1 MIAPARS
8 PAPLVIH
15 REDYRPPRF
24 VVDAVDLDIQL
35 DPELTQV
42 RARLHL
48 RRQSEADDQPLRLCG
63 EGLALLEIRQDGQT
77 LPKDQY
83 RLEEGALLLLHP
95 PRDFVLETLVQIR
108 PIANTALSGL
118 YFANGHFITQCE
130 AEGFRRITYYLDR
143 PDVLARFGVTLHA
156 EQGPYPVLLAN
167 GNRIAAGQEA
177 HGRHWVRWEDPFPK
191 PCYLFALVAGDL
203 GCVRDHFRTA
213 SGREV
218 ALEIYVEAHHL
229 DACAQAMDALQRAM
243 AWDERVYGRE
253 YDLDRYMIVATD
265 TFNMGAMENK
275 GLNIFN
281 SKYVLARP
289 ETATDT
295 DYQGIESVIAHEYF
309 HNWTGNRVTLRDWFQ
324 LSLKEGLTV
333 FRDQEFSADENSR
346 GVQRIGDVR
355 RLRAAQFPEDAGPL
369 AHPVRPDAYI
379 EINNFYTATVYEK
392 GAEVVRMIHTV
403 LGAAAFRQGMDL
415 YFARHD
421 GQAVTIEDFL
431 AAMEGATG
439 RDLAAFRLWYSQAG
453 TPVVHA
459 AGRYDPAQRRYS
471 LTLRQETA
479 PTPGQP
485 EKRPLPIPVR
495 MALFSPAGQA
505 MPLRGQEEDGAGDR
519 ERILMLDT
527 AEQTWIF
534 TEVSEPPIP
543 SLLRGFSAPV
553 RLEMGF
559 GDAQRA
565 FLASHDDDPFNRW
578 EAMQGLALQALLA
591 AIDQSHGAGVL
602 PELLHGAL
610 AAVLSD
616 AQMDPAYRAE
626 LLTLPSEDYV
636 GEQMAVIDVDGIHCA
651 REALRRAMGS
661 AFGEQWAADYESLAF
676 PYSRDGVSS
685 GRRRLRNLA
694 LAYLLASDASYLD
707 RTRQQYRQADNMT
720 DHLAAFSL
728 LVHQP
733 DADVSDILAD
743 FYQRWQQ
750 HPLVIDKWFAIQAS
764 APRPDTLAK
773 AQALLQHPAFDWRTP
788 NRVRA
793 LLGSLGANA
802 TVFHAADGSGYA
814 FLAAQ
819 IRHLDELNPQIAAR
833 LATPLSRWQRYDA
846 QRQGLMRQALEDLA
860 GKANLSRDLGE
871 VLEKSRKLA

>member
-1 MIAPARS
+1 MTAPARS

-24 VVDAVDLDIQL
+24 VVDTVDLDIQL

-63 EGLALLEIRQDGQT
+63 EGLTLLEIRQDGQI
-77 LPKDQY
+77 LASDQY

-95 PRDFVLETLVQIR
+95 SRDFVLETLVQIR
-108 PIANTALSGL
+108 PVANTALSGL

-143 PDVLARFGVTLHA
+143 PDVLARFTATLHA
-156 EQGPYPVLLAN
+156 EQVHYPVLLAN
-167 GNRIAAGQEA
+167 GNRMAAGQEA
-177 HGRHWVRWEDPFPK
+177 DGRHWVRWEDPFPK

-229 DACAQAMDALQRAM
+229 DACAQAMDALKRAM

-415 YFARHD
+415 YFSRHD

-439 RDLAAFRLWYSQAG
+439 KDLAAFRFWYSQAG
-453 TPVVHA
+453 TPVLHA
-459 AGRYDPAQRRYS
+459 AGQYDPAQKRYS

-485 EKRPLPIPVR
+485 EKQPLPIPVR
-495 MALFSPAGQA
+495 MALLSPEGQA
-505 MPLRGQEEDGAGDR
+505 IPLRGQGGDGAGDQ
-519 ERILMLDT
+519 ERILILDT
-527 AEQTWIF
+527 AQQTWIF
-534 TEVSEPPIP
+534 TEVSEAPIP

-553 RLEMGF
+553 RLEIGLD
-559 GDAQRA
+559 DAQRA

-591 AIDQSHGAGVL
+591 AIDHPDTAEVL
-602 PELLHGAL
+602 PELLHGAM
-610 AAVLSD
+610 AAALSESR
-616 AQMDPAYRAE
+616 MDPAYRAE

-636 GEQMAVIDVDGIHCA
+636 GEQMVVIDVDGIHRA

-661 AFGEQWAADYESLAF
+661 AFGEQWAADYENLAF
-676 PYSRDGVSS
+676 PYSRDGISS

-694 LAYLLASDASYLD
+694 LAYLLASDASYLA

-733 DADVSDILAD
+733 DGDASDILAD
-743 FYQRWQQ
+743 FYRRWQQ

-764 APRPDTLAK
+764 APRPDTLARVR
-773 AQALLQHPAFDWRTP
+773 ALLQHPAFDWRTP

-793 LLGSLGANA
+793 LLGSFGANA
-802 TVFHAADGSGYA
+802 TAFHTADGSGYA
-814 FLAAQ
+814 FLATQ

-833 LATPLSRWQRYDA
+833 LVTPLSRWQRYDA
-846 QRQGLMRQALEDLA
+846 QRQALMRHALQDLA

-871 VLEKSRKLA
+871 VLEKSLKLS